1 MEVCCKQMAWLLDN
15 CWIRPSRASHAASA
29 TVMAAGGPG
38 PVAEVHVSSAVF
50 PSLTCM
56 CGSLQVGDQRCKI
69 KVLHYSGATDCFV
82 SPRVALRWPHACGQ
96 LASHNPQFL
105 YEEGQV
111 SMREQKCGSLGGK

>member
-1 MEVCCKQMAWLLDN
+1 M
-15 CWIRPSRASHAASA
+15 
-29 TVMAAGGPG
+29 
-38 PVAEVHVSSAVF
+38 AEVHVSSAVF